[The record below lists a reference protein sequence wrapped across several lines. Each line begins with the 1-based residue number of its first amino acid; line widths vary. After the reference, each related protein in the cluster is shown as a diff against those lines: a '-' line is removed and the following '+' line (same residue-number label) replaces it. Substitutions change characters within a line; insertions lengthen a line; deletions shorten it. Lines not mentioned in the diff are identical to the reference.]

1 MRAHNFSTRIQL
13 LETWGAVLNWQSGS
27 PSLLHQPLCHGLH
40 QVDLTDL
47 QLIENGMA
55 LPVNQILSYTG
66 DHRCMKKYE
75 SSQQRSKMK
84 LWALCPVF
92 SELSERT
99 LQPGGFTKPWVKN
112 WAKAWAETSW
122 KLVGYLGSNIPAA
135 IPGEWLV
142 MVTSCYI
149 PNDYCRSMISS
160 LHPHILVDLV
170 VYIRFSMK

>member
-84 LWALCPVF
+84 LGRCVLCLVNSVNEPCSQVGSQSHEWRIEQKLEPRPRGNSWITWDRIF
-92 SELSERT
+92 QPLSPENGW
-99 LQPGGFTKPWVKN
+99 LWLHHVISPMIIVDPW
-112 WAKAWAETSW
+112 
-122 KLVGYLGSNIPAA
+122 YPHCIP
-135 IPGEWLV
+135 
-142 MVTSCYI
+142 T
-149 PNDYCRSMISS
+149 IS
-160 LHPHILVDLV
+160 
-170 VYIRFSMK
+170 